1 MSSCVKCYANVFLF
15 ILFFIPPFFPIFLP
29 FYLLGPRELQA
40 LVAEGRGVI
49 ASQVSRSSQLV
60 LGHSRALGAAL
71 GELEQQAK
79 LALRAT
85 AEAVHEEFDC
95 VAAVLSV
102 LEQVAAADSEVLAVL
117 CSASASCSS
126 GGGGGT
132 EASRKKSSSKSSSS
146 GGSGCSVRKVLFQSI
161 SNNTAD
167 FQMMS
172 SMLAPSYGVAGAE
185 GAGPMKKRG
194 QAAVKG
200 YNFEAQYQAV
210 RGDCA
215 RLEVAKLYK
224 IILYPSLGFDAMN
237 LSGENSAFSGTAT
250 AAYERTKYERVYTI
264 LTPEQW
270 QLVLKQGWAALGHSP
285 VFSAD
290 AGVNSSV

>member
-1 MSSCVKCYANVFLF
+1 
-15 ILFFIPPFFPIFLP
+15 
-29 FYLLGPRELQA
+29 
-40 LVAEGRGVI
+40 VAEGRGVI

-71 GELEQQAK
+71 GELEQHAK

-95 VAAVLSV
+95 VASVLSV

-117 CSASASCSS
+117 CGASAGASSS

-132 EASRKKSSSKSSSS
+132 DASRKKSSSKSSNSSSS
-146 GGSGCSVRKVLFQSI
+146 GGSGCSDRKVLFHSI
-161 SNNTAD
+161 SSNTAD

-185 GAGPMKKRG
+185 GAGPTKKRG
-194 QAAVKG
+194 QAAAKG

-210 RGDCA
+210 RGGCA

-237 LSGENSAFSGTAT
+237 LSGENSAFYGTAT

-270 QLVLKQGWAALGHSP
+270 QLVLKQGWVALGHSP

-290 AGVNSSV
+290 AGAHSII